1 MEKKSIIR
9 PRKIGKK
16 ATASERVKLLVAIV
30 GQEDANEIAEIC
42 NREWAALSYAFDGMG
57 TARNAVLD
65 YLGLGEKAKKLV
77 LSIIPESAEKSIL
90 EGVQKEMSLYLVG
103 KGICFTLPLTGVSSI
118 VANGLIKSGGKDNK
132 ENGNGRKRKMNEE
145 RTHELIIVALQNGF
159 AEEAMEAARAAVAA
173 GGTLI
178 HAMTLNNAKAEQ
190 LIGVTL
196 QKETEVLAILTKK
209 EGKISIMNAI
219 RDAVGLKTD
228 AGGVLFSLP
237 VDNLVGVGATSE

>member
-1 MEKKSIIR
+1 MEKKLTIR
-9 PRKIGKK
+9 PRKSGKK
-16 ATASERVKLLVAIV
+16 TGERIKLLVAIV
-30 GQEDANEIAEIC
+30 GQGDAKEIAEIC

-65 YLGLGEKAKKLV
+65 YLGLGEKAKKIV
-77 LSIIPESAEKSIL
+77 LSLIPESAEKSIL

-103 KGICFTLPLTGVSSI
+103 KGICFTLPLTGISSI

-132 ENGNGRKRKMNEE
+132 EKDEGRKRKMNEE

-159 AEEAMEAARAAVAA
+159 AEEAMEAARAAGAA